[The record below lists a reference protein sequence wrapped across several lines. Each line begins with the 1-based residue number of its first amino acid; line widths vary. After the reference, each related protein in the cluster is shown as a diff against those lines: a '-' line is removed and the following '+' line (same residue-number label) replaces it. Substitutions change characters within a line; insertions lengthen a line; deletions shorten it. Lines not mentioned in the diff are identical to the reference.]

1 VKIAV
6 CVKEVPDAAVHKR
19 IDPGTKRLERSGEG
33 ALNHFD
39 TQAVEEALKVKEA
52 QGDGEVVL
60 VSLGPAGALDSLR
73 KALAMGADRAVLVT
87 DDAAAG
93 SDLVATSRALAA
105 VLEREGADLVI
116 FGQQSSDSDGA
127 VLWAAVA
134 ERLRRP
140 VISQVAELTVS
151 DGKIRGKRQTE
162 FGYDVIEAPLPAVVA
177 VSDAINEPRYPSLK
191 GIMGAKKKPQETIS
205 AGDLGLDV
213 GSLGEEGSGT
223 TVLALGDPPPRG
235 DARKIE
241 DDGSAAQ
248 QIVDFLAEKK
258 LL

>member
-6 CVKEVPDAAVHKR
+6 CVKEVPDAAVHKH
-19 IDPGTKRLERSGEG
+19 IDPSTKRLDRSGEG

-39 TQAVEEALKVKEA
+39 TQAVEEALKIKEA

-60 VSLGPAGALDSLR
+60 VSLGPASALDSLR
-73 KALAMGADRAVLVT
+73 KALAMGADRAVLLS
-87 DDAAAG
+87 DEAAAG

-105 VLEREGADLVI
+105 VLEREGAELVL
-116 FGQQSSDSDGA
+116 FGQQANDSDGA

-151 DGKIRGKRQTE
+151 EGKVRGKRQTE
-162 FGYDVIEAPLPAVVA
+162 FGYDLIEAPLPVVVA

-191 GIMGAKKKPQETIS
+191 GIMGAKKKPQETLS
-205 AGDLGLDV
+205 AADLGLDS
-213 GSLGEEGSGT
+213 GNLGEQGSGT
-223 TVLALGDPPPRG
+223 TVLALSDPPPRG

-241 DDGSAAQ
+241 DDGIAAQ
-248 QIVDFLAEKK
+248 QIVDFLAERK

>member
-1 VKIAV
+1 MKIAV
-6 CVKEVPDAAVHKR
+6 CVKEVPDSAVHKR
-19 IDPGTKRLERSGEG
+19 IDPSTKRLERSGES

-52 QGDGEVVL
+52 EGESEVVL

-87 DDAAAG
+87 DEAAAG

-105 VLEREGADLVI
+105 VLEREGADLI
-116 FGQQSSDSDGA
+116 LFGQQSSDSDGA

-134 ERLRRP
+134 DRLRRP
-140 VISQVAELTVS
+140 VISQVAELTVA
-151 DGKIRGKRQTE
+151 DGKVRGKRQTE
-162 FGYDVIEAPLPAVVA
+162 FGYDVIEAPLPVVVA

-191 GIMGAKKKPQETIS
+191 GIMGAKSKPQETLT
-205 AGDLGLDV
+205 AAELGLEGGD
-213 GSLGEEGSGT
+213 LGEEGSGT